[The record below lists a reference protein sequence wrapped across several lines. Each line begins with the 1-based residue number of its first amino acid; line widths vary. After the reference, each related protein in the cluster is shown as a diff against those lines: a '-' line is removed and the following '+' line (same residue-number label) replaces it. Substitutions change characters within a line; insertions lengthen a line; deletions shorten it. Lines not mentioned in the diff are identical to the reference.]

1 MTEHASQVAPA
12 AGTELDVTIILP
24 VYNEVEHLEQEVDR
38 IRAAMDA
45 SDYSYEIIVVD
56 DGSSDG
62 SGALAQ
68 SLPDVRVI
76 RFLQNRGSGSARKA
90 GTTAARG
97 RVTVW
102 TDVDMTYPNDTIP
115 QLVKELDGYDQV
127 VGARTTEEGT
137 VKALRVPAKWLIR
150 KLASFLTGTKI
161 PDLNS
166 GFRAFRTSVAR
177 QYLRHLP
184 PGFSCVT
191 TMTMTFLSGGY
202 SVKYI
207 PIEYGKRA
215 RKSKFHPIKDTRRYG
230 IQVIRMTLSYNPLSI
245 FLPVGFI
252 LARSFSHALTALNSS
267 PRRCC
272 VVDKPLFNRA
282 TCSTRL
288 SVSTWSSFIRQASD
302 TRKPC
307 RNIRSNKQRSRTS
320 FLLPLVASI
329 NRSTSRLVR
338 CFRSL
343 SPRQYPPP
351 NFPVAAVDAIFPF
364 WRV

>member
-12 AGTELDVTIILP
+12 AGTELDVSIILP
-24 VYNEVEHLEQEVDR
+24 VYNEVEHLKQEVDR
-38 IRAAMDA
+38 IRAAMEA

-62 SGALAQ
+62 SGRAAESIGGL
-68 SLPDVRVI
+68 RVI

-127 VGARTTEEGT
+127 VGARTTEQGT
-137 VKALRVPAKWLIR
+137 MKSLRVPAKWFIR
-150 KLASFLTGTKI
+150 RLASFLTKTKI

-166 GFRAFRTSVAR
+166 GFRAFRTDVAR

-202 SVKYI
+202 SVKYV

-215 RKSKFHPIKDTRRYG
+215 GRSKFHPINDTRRYG
-230 IQVIRMTLSYNPLSI
+230 IQVVRMVLSYNPLRL
-245 FLPVGFI
+245 FLPTGFALLAFGLGKLVYDIARYDFHVTASTLLI
-252 LARSFSHALTALNSS
+252 LFAAFQVFSIGLLADL
-267 PRRCC
+267 
-272 VVDKPLFNRA
+272 VVR
-282 TCSTRL
+282 
-288 SVSTWSSFIRQASD
+288 VSRD
-302 TRKPC
+302 
-307 RNIRSNKQRSRTS
+307 RNE
-320 FLLPLVASI
+320 V
-329 NRSTSRLVR
+329 
-338 CFRSL
+338 
-343 SPRQYPPP
+343 
-351 NFPVAAVDAIFPF
+351 PVATETQSE
-364 WRV
+364 RS